1 MKKNIYVSIIGIF
14 LLTIIVSG
22 IMICHHYKE
31 AAEQNDL
38 YDNLVEIVEDSEE
51 TLESESEESEATDDT
66 TPFSEYEELYRQNP
80 DMVGWIKIEDTK
92 INYPVMQSIDEPNF
106 YLKHGFDRN
115 YVSVKYHTPNI

>member
-66 TPFSEYEELYRQNP
+66 TPFSEYEEIIQITVAHMFR
-80 DMVGWIKIEDTK
+80 KT
-92 INYPVMQSIDEPNF
+92 VMSLLPQTM
-106 YLKHGFDRN
+106 L
-115 YVSVKYHTPNI
+115 